1 MCCPDPQFVSLS
13 TCGTFTT
20 TAADVAGGVTVFNN
34 AGGPALSGYVTLTN
48 LSLSAASAFLANNG
62 TNIIGPVAPG
72 NSQTV
77 FVPNIGTLVAFSAT
91 AGLSVTGRVSVDAAR
106 QVA

>member
-20 TAADVAGGVTVFNN
+20 TGADVATGVTVFNN
-34 AGGPALSGYVTLTN
+34 TGGPALSGYVTLTN
-48 LSLSAASAFLANNG
+48 LSLSADSVFLANNE
-62 TNIIGPVAPG
+62 TNIIGPITPG

-77 FVPNIGTLVAFSAT
+77 FVPNIETLVVFSDT
-91 AGLSVTGRVSVDAAR
+91 VGLSVTGSVSIEAAR
-106 QVA
+106 RVA